1 MLTLRKKQ
9 MDQAKKIFI
18 VDDDLDLTD
27 SLKNRLLNEV
37 SSDVQIFYTGEECIT
52 HLDESPDVIILAYFL
67 NSVHKDAANG
77 MDILQIIKKLKPA
90 THVIMLSS
98 QEHYGIALKTII
110 NGADQYVMKGDDAF
124 DQIIGMIN
132 SME

>member
-18 VDDDLDLTD
+18 VDDDLELTD
-27 SLKNRLLNEV
+27 SLKNRLLKEV

-52 HLDESPDVIILAYFL
+52 HLEESPDVIILAYFL

-77 MDILQIIKKLKPA
+77 MDILQIIKKFKPA

>member
-9 MDQAKKIFI
+9 MDQTKKIFI

-52 HLDESPDVIILAYFL
+52 HLDECPDVIILAYFL

-132 SME
+132 SIE